1 MDYLLKM
8 NSLNNRK
15 LKKFKLKGIK
25 VNNKRLYF
33 GFYGLIALET
43 NRIDS
48 KVFKSLIDIV
58 KRKIKSKGGKFW
70 FYLNQSIP
78 VTQLPIGTRMGKG
91 KGNIAKY
98 VSFVRKGQIICELSL
113 DSEED
118 VLSILKIAA
127 SKLPVKSKIIKY

>member
-1 MDYLLKM
+1 LDYLLKM

-25 VNNKRLYF
+25 INNKRLYF

-113 DSEED
+113 DSEENA
-118 VLSILKIAA
+118 LSILKIAA
-127 SKLPVKSKIIKY
+127 SKLPVKTKIIKY

>member
-118 VLSILKIAA
+118 ALSVLKIAA